1 MAPVL
6 SRTFTTSI
14 ASLPSF
20 SVKQQNNS
28 LLKSTLFNPNLI
40 NNRLVSAGA
49 LKWKLNERY
58 SRRTTSI
65 KCDSAVA
72 EKETVDAPE
81 EKFEYQAE

>member
-6 SRTFTTSI
+6 SRNFTTSI

-20 SVKQQNNS
+20 SVKQQNNC
-28 LLKSTLFNPNLI
+28 LLKSSLFNPNLI